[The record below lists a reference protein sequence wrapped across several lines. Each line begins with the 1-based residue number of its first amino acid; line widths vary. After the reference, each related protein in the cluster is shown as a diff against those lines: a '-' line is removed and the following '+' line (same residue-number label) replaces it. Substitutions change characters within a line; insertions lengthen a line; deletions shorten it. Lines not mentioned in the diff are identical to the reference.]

1 MAALRF
7 LWRQVLAF
15 DRIGSRIP
23 QLIQIWLAE
32 LFFIMPL
39 AFFIGKAID
48 IHGGFGVPGTAEP
61 MPGTFWGSLAVALF
75 AGFFFVRSLVKP
87 RIVKGSWAPVVKVS
101 AGDFTVAAV
110 NNRARVDYVYLTSHP
125 SYALLLLITAPIP
138 AVMVAATLN
147 QGDSTFY
154 WRVTGIVGL
163 IVIAGMALARVLA
176 WYVFRFGR
184 RQLDDQLADMRVSP
198 RRLGWEIAWK
208 PVLMLVVMMYA
219 IVCIPLGWMWLDAK
233 HTIANLPEV
242 AVSDRGT
249 HVGEYRRVDG
259 RLAGSPAY
267 WAPRGAGRGGNNYAG
282 AGVLVDLADGGQV
295 LLLAESLSVPDFRGV
310 MKDVDRGHLSA
321 TGKVIDAITA
331 DQVRYYGFPDDDGV
345 AEFGPPPP
353 GGRVMMLLSY
363 P

>member
-1 MAALRF
+1 MPSTGSGHAFRNSF
-7 LWRQVLAF
+7 KSGWRNCF
-15 DRIGSRIP
+15 S
-23 QLIQIWLAE
+23 
-32 LFFIMPL
+32 
-39 AFFIGKAID
+39 
-48 IHGGFGVPGTAEP
+48 
-61 MPGTFWGSLAVALF
+61 
-75 AGFFFVRSLVKP
+75 
-87 RIVKGSWAPVVKVS
+87 
-101 AGDFTVAAV
+101 
-110 NNRARVDYVYLTSHP
+110 YLTSHP

-154 WRVTGIVGL
+154 WRITGIVGL
-163 IVIAGMALARVLA
+163 IVIAAMALARVLA

-219 IVCIPLGWMWLDAK
+219 FVCIPLGWMWLDEK
-233 HTIANLPEV
+233 RTIANLPEV
-242 AVSDRGT
+242 AVSDSQA

-267 WAPRGAGRGGNNYAG
+267 WAPTGTGRGGNNYAG

-295 LLLAESLSVPDFRGV
+295 LLLAESLSVPDFGGV
-310 MKDVDRGHLSA
+310 MKNADGGHLSA
-321 TGKVIDAITA
+321 TGKVIDSITA

>member
-1 MAALRF
+1 MSVLRF

-15 DRIGSRIP
+15 DRVGSRIP

-32 LFFIMPL
+32 LFLIMPL

-48 IHGGFGVPGTAEP
+48 IHGAFGVPGTAES
-61 MPGTFWGSLAVALF
+61 MPGAFWGSLAVATF
-75 AGFFFVRSLVKP
+75 AGLFFVRSLVKP
-87 RIVKGSWAPVVKVS
+87 RIVKGSWSPVVKAG
-101 AGDFTVAAV
+101 AGDFTLVAV

-138 AVMVAATLN
+138 AVMTAATEN

-154 WRVTGIVGL
+154 WRVSGIVGL
-163 IVIAGMALARVLA
+163 IIIAGMALARVLA

-184 RQLDDQLADMRVSP
+184 SQLDERLAGLRVSP

-219 IVCIPLGWMWLDAK
+219 IVCVPLGWMWIAEK
-233 HTIANLPEV
+233 RTIADLPEV
-242 AVSDRGT
+242 AVADGRT

-259 RLAGSPAY
+259 RLAGPPVY
-267 WAPRGAGRGGNNYAG
+267 WAPRGTGRGGNNYAG
-282 AGVLVDLADGGQV
+282 AGVLVDLSGGGQV

-310 MKDVDRGHLSA
+310 MKDVDNGRIA
-321 TGKVIDAITA
+321 TTGKVIDSISD
-331 DQVRYYGFPDDDGV
+331 DQVRYYGFPDDEGV
-345 AEFGPPPP
+345 AEFGAPPPD
-353 GGRVMMLLSY
+353 GRVMVLLSY